1 MNRAKP
7 IQQIEQTRTVLEKLL
22 ALLQS
27 APPEPDR
34 LVSSADKS
42 GKHIERCVIATFRIA
57 EAWASRV
64 SFAGGGNT
72 CCGLA
77 IRQTVQTLMSASGNS
92 LTSRRQEPT
101 LFSSSVSSIR
111 MDFTSRENNEDSIRH
126 RYRLLLSARRRTFS
140 NLSRVRN

>member
-57 EAWASRV
+57 E
-64 SFAGGGNT
+64 
-72 CCGLA
+72 
-77 IRQTVQTLMSASGNS
+77 S
-92 LTSRRQEPT
+92 LGFKGEFRRWE
-101 LFSSSVSSIR
+101 
-111 MDFTSRENNEDSIRH
+111 H
-126 RYRLLLSARRRTFS
+126 LLWIGD
-140 NLSRVRN
+140 